1 MIKRGPAITC
11 HERAL
16 SEVIG
21 FVLILGIITAA
32 FSLYLVYGVPAQGR
46 ESEILHMNDI
56 KDQFVSYKIG
66 VDSLWT
72 NQQKNI
78 AMSTSFPLGTGGQT
92 TQGSNSIIPILQPVG
107 SSGTLGINQRTA
119 TPESLR
125 ISSTSYIISNTGM
138 FISDSPIP
146 ITTTQTTHTYPTP
159 PTRLLINLQTKSQ
172 YSDMNTGSLLISGSN
187 WSATVGI
194 TPNIAECLNY
204 TVNTTTSATSST
216 VRPNCNGTDMTIT
229 IVKNGIKSLDKSIIY
244 SNVNRNMN
252 YSINL
257 FDPAYGLQS
266 VITYPETITFS
277 GPNMNNISATTATAQ
292 YAYQQQTNY
301 NYSVPLGALT
311 YNAKNNYWIPQ
322 SYYYQMGGVFLSQS
336 DGITYKLPPE
346 ITFLNNGNGNISVN
360 VVAIAYDQ
368 SNSGVVGGNSP
379 AQVSTSLKS
388 DSGTLPYAAISPNT
402 WSTKISILTPDP
414 NAATMWLNY
423 LNASA
428 NQTGGIPHNYYRVD
442 SLTNGSYIEFNSAN
456 WTSDG
461 NPHISLNVK
470 TANLST
476 SVHGVGGSLQ

>member
-1 MIKRGPAITC
+1 MITRGTAVTDN
-11 HERAL
+11 ERAL

-107 SSGTLGINQRTA
+107 SSGTLAVNQRTT
-119 TPESLR
+119 TPEYLVVSSNSYISTTTAPLSTTTSLTS
-125 ISSTSYIISNTGM
+125 SSTTLPVTNAPSA
-138 FISDSPIP
+138 
-146 ITTTQTTHTYPTP
+146 
-159 PTRLLINLQTKSQ
+159 LLINLSTTNASWA
-172 YSDMNTGSLLISGSN
+172 YTSPGSIQISGSTWN
-187 WSATVGI
+187 ATIAV
-194 TPNIAECLNY
+194 TPNVAECLTPGNGNNVTYVSGCNGSDITISVIKNGVTTLNRAAVYSNIKGSTVY
-204 TVNTTTSATSST
+204 TVNL
-216 VRPNCNGTDMTIT
+216 
-229 IVKNGIKSLDKSIIY
+229 LDS
-244 SNVNRNMN
+244 
-252 YSINL
+252 
-257 FDPAYGLQS
+257 AYGLQS
-266 VITYPETITFS
+266 FVSYPATITFLPTNLTAPYPS
-277 GPNMNNISATTATAQ
+277 VTTQ

-301 NYSVPLGALT
+301 TYSVPLGSLT

-322 SYYYQMGGVFLSQS
+322 SYYYQMGGVFLSQA

-360 VVAIAYDQ
+360 IVAIAYDQ
-368 SNSGVVGGNSP
+368 SNSGIVGGNSP

-402 WSTKISILTPDP
+402 WSTTISILSPDP
-414 NAATMWLNY
+414 NAAAMWKNY
-423 LNASA
+423 LNSTA
-428 NQTGGIPHNYYRVD
+428 NQTGGIPYSYYTTG
-442 SLTNGSYIEFNSAN
+442 SLTNGSYIQFNSAN
-456 WTSDG
+456 WTND
-461 NPHISLNVK
+461 NKTHISLNVK
-470 TANLST
+470 TANLSV
-476 SVHGVGGSLQ
+476 SVHGVGGTLQ